1 MNGSAPKFSATGS
14 HVDPVTNRKPNFS
27 IAAAEP
33 HASCHPTKK
42 TSATTA
48 SAIASVSKPKT
59 LSPTRDGGGIRAIVD
74 LAAGDWI
81 AATGITRLALHFDLV
96 HPLQDAFAQIVWQR
110 RIVQISRHHFTFSQ
124 RPFQKLDQLF
134 AFGRILLLLVNEKP
148 GRATNR
154 VRRRARRVRD

>member
-14 HVDPVTNRKPNFS
+14 HVDAVTKRIPNFP

-33 HASCHPTKK
+33 RASCQPTKK

-81 AATGITRLALHFDLV
+81 ALIGITRLALHFDLV
-96 HPLQDAFAQIVWQR
+96 HALQDAFAQIVWQR
-110 RIVQISRHHFTFSQ
+110 RVVQVLHHRFTFGQ
-124 RPFQKLDQLF
+124 RPFQELDQLF
-134 AFGRILLLLVNEKP
+134 SFGRIFLLLVNEKP
-148 GRATNR
+148 GRPADR
-154 VRRRARRVRD
+154 IRRRARRIRD